1 MNGSKRIVPLW
12 DLRACLLATLAGGDT
27 CEDAFSGAKGW
38 NGDKRYAEANT
49 RMRMSYEV
57 VAVSVE

>member
-1 MNGSKRIVPLW
+1 M
-12 DLRACLLATLAGGDT
+12 LAGGDT
-27 CEDAFSGAKGW
+27 CKDAFSIAKGW
-38 NGDKRYAEANT
+38 NGDKRYTEANT